1 MTIQYNS
8 GIHNIQDK
16 DRLSK
21 LIFLSYHIALY
32 KTISESLGFNNREIS
47 VDEIFDFI
55 QDLKEDK
62 NIRVPTVER
71 IEISLCFSI
80 LESMGICHSR

>member
-8 GIHNIQDK
+8 GIHNIRDK

-71 IEISLCFSI
+71 IEISFCFNI

>member
-8 GIHNIQDK
+8 GIHNIRDK

-32 KTISESLGFNNREIS
+32 KTISESLGFNNQEIS

-62 NIRVPTVER
+62 NTRIPTVER
-71 IEISLCFSI
+71 IEISFCFNI